1 MICHVGVNAH
11 NENSG
16 YCIACNAMMESFN
29 NSVSTGA
36 FANALLQIAKVGEVD
51 LLLFQYNINSRTP
64 PLLTVSSSKRFRP
77 LTPLWKLILS
87 RSIKQNALLSL

>member
-36 FANALLQIAKVGEVD
+36 FADALLQIAKVGEVD
-51 LLLFQYNINSRTP
+51 LLLF
-64 PLLTVSSSKRFRP
+64 
-77 LTPLWKLILS
+77 
-87 RSIKQNALLSL
+87 